1 MKLLV
6 IDDSK
11 EITEMISFYLE
22 SQGISCRVVND
33 GKEGLELIRSN
44 HFDII
49 LLDLAMPEFTGYD
62 VLTALR
68 KENLLSGN
76 NIFIFTASSVND
88 SAINDWLDMGARGI
102 LRKPVSIDDLAELV
116 EKYRS

>member
-11 EITEMISFYLE
+11 EITDMISFYLE
-22 SQGISCRVVND
+22 SQGITCRVVND
-33 GKEGLELIRSN
+33 GKEGLELIRSD
-44 HFDII
+44 HFDIV

-68 KENLLSGN
+68 KENLLGQN

-88 SAINDWLDMGARGI
+88 STINEWLAVGASGI
-102 LRKPVSIDDLAELV
+102 LRKPLSIDDLAELV
-116 EKYRS
+116 KKYKI